1 MFFWIVLFVLFF
13 ILFLINLK
21 LSENTRKILF
31 YIFLLLIT
39 CLGIFRNNI
48 GADYFAYQKIYFLM
62 DWDSTKIFSIEPTFS
77 ILCILLKKYSF
88 SSQALFAI
96 YAILI
101 NLFIMLGIKYYFPKN
116 YLALNSFL
124 LCWCLYFIGWY
135 NSLTVI
141 RQYLAVAIFFW
152 STKFLFE
159 DKFIKYLISILCAT
173 LVHYSS
179 IILILLYP
187 LRKFKIEVKYFIIIL
202 VSFIMLSSQGIF
214 LNIII
219 KIVNGLPFTIYKLT
233 FYINDNFHMLH
244 SFVRNN
250 GTGLGI
256 LFYYIFFSSV
266 LIFENNNSKI
276 CEIFIRMIEVGLLI
290 KTIFFMIPPLARI
303 SIFFEIFG
311 FVAFG
316 YIISS
321 NIKFNDYKE
330 KIKLSFVICMVLGM
344 MIISLYNINRIPNIQ
359 RVHSGHNTNFNI
371 EYKFKCD
378 FFVSIDNR
386 NNIFNY

>member
-1 MFFWIVLFVLFF
+1 MIFWLNLFSLFF
-13 ILFLINLK
+13 FTFLINLK
-21 LSENTRKILF
+21 LHENKRKILF
-31 YIFLLLIT
+31 YILVFLIT
-39 CLGIFRNNI
+39 CIGVFRNNI
-48 GADYFAYQKIYFLM
+48 GADYFVYQKIYYLM
-62 DWDSTKIFSIEPTFS
+62 DWSYNRFFSIEPTFS
-77 ILCILLKKYSF
+77 LLSILLKKF
-88 SSQALFAI
+88 DLSSQALFAI

-101 NLFIMLGIKYYFPKN
+101 NLFLILGAKYYLPKN

-135 NSLTVI
+135 NSLTII
-141 RQYLAVAIFFW
+141 RQYLAVAMFFY
-152 STKFLFE
+152 SSKFLFE
-159 DKFIKYLISILCAT
+159 DKFIKYLCSILCAT

-179 IILILLYP
+179 IVLILLYP
-187 LRKFKIEVKYFIIIL
+187 IRKFKIEVKYFIIIL
-202 VSFIMLSSQGIF
+202 ISFIILSSQGVF

-219 KIVNGLPFTIYKLT
+219 KIVNGLPFTIYKVSSYL
-233 FYINDNFHMLH
+233 NDNFHILQ
-244 SFVRNN
+244 SFVHNN

-256 LFYYIFFSSV
+256 LFYYIFLCSA
-266 LIFENNNSKI
+266 LIFANNNSKI
-276 CEIFIRMIEVGLLI
+276 SEILIRMIEVGLLI

-321 NIKFNDYKE
+321 NIKFNDCKE

-344 MIISLYNINRIPNIQ
+344 MIISLYNINRLPNIQ
-359 RVHSGHNTNFNI
+359 RIHSGHNTNFNI

-378 FFVSIDNR
+378 FLYHNR
-386 NNIFNY
+386 KITF